1 MSYAGATA
9 SVAEPQ
15 EPCGLQAA
23 GLTPTI
29 AINPKSH
36 NPKSDAAPSEAGV
49 KAGSERRDARIRFLC
64 RNAKASLAFALD

>member
-1 MSYAGATA
+1 MSYAGTAA

-36 NPKSDAAPSEAGV
+36 NPKSDAARSEAGV
-49 KAGSERRDARIRFLC
+49 KADGPNAETPGSGFYAETQNL
-64 RNAKASLAFALD
+64 L